1 MQFQIREVEGSSELE
16 ACALLQVE
24 VWGFDKLDVVSS
36 SMLAS
41 CRQHGG
47 VLLGA
52 FEENRTLIG
61 FVFSL
66 PALLGGRSMQ
76 HSHMVAVRGRY
87 RDRGI
92 AMSLKMAQSRRT
104 LEMGQDLITWTFDP
118 LESKNAHLNLNK
130 LNAVV
135 KRYYVNLYGKKTS
148 SELHSALGT
157 DRFLAEWHLA
167 SSPPAAEQTS
177 EPRLDGLPL
186 ALEGEPSREG
196 FLRPGEPDQDLDS
209 PSVGVEIPSSI
220 QEVKERSLET
230 ARQWRLRTRE
240 ALMHYL
246 NSGYRVTGLLRQKDQ
261 TGPRSFYELVRTRPG
276 TGSSD
281 EN

>member
-24 VWGFDKLDVVSS
+24 VWGFDKLDVVSA

-41 CRQHGG
+41 CCQHGG
-47 VLLGA
+47 ALLGA

-66 PALLGGRSMQ
+66 PALLGGRSIQ
-76 HSHMVAVRGRY
+76 HSHMLAVRSRY
-87 RDRGI
+87 RDCGVG
-92 AMSLKMAQSRRT
+92 MSLKMAQYRRT
-104 LEMGQDLITWTFDP
+104 LELGQDLITWTFDP
-118 LESKNAHLNLNK
+118 LESKNGHLNLNR

-135 KRYYVNLYGKKTS
+135 KRYYVNLYGEKTS

-167 SSPPAAEQTS
+167 SPPPAADQTS
-177 EPRLDGLPL
+177 ELKLDGLPL
-186 ALEGEPSREG
+186 ALEGELSREG
-196 FLRPGEPDQDLDS
+196 FLRPGIPDPDLDS
-209 PSVGVEIPSSI
+209 HSVGIEIPSSI

-230 ARQWRLRTRE
+230 AMQWRLRTRE
-240 ALMHYL
+240 ALLHYL
-246 NSGYRVTGLLRQKDQ
+246 SLGYQVTGLVRWKDQ
-261 TGPRSFYELVRTRPG
+261 TGPRSFYQLVRARP
-276 TGSSD
+276 D